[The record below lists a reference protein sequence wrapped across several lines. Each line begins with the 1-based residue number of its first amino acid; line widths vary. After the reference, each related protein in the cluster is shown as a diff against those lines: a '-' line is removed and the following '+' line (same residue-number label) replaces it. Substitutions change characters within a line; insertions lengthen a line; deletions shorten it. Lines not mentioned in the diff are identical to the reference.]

1 MPEKLEN
8 GPSTMRTWSPLWKW
22 NFGFGFSAATET
34 WLMMRSTSSC
44 VSGVGFSPEPTKP
57 VTLGVF
63 LTTCQVVSLISMLIN
78 TYPGKNFFLE
88 MTLAPSRIS
97 TTSSVG
103 MRISPMLSTIPSASA
118 LCLRLSR
125 TLFSY
130 PEYVCTMYHCFAMV
144 TRLHLSRMLEDPI
157 DGVEQERVHDPQE
170 KSEDEH
176 RHDDDKRGALDF
188 LPGRPGGPLQ
198 LPL

>member
-1 MPEKLEN
+1 
-8 GPSTMRTWSPLWKW
+8 
-22 NFGFGFSAATET
+22 
-34 WLMMRSTSSC
+34 
-44 VSGVGFSPEPTKP
+44 
-57 VTLGVF
+57 
-63 LTTCQVVSLISMLIN
+63 
-78 TYPGKNFFLE
+78 

-144 TRLHLSRMLEDPI
+144 TRLHLPRMLEDPI
-157 DGVEQERVHDPQE
+157 DDVEEERIHDPQE
-170 KSEDEH
+170 ESEDEH
-176 RHDDDKRGALDF
+176 RHDHDQGGALDF

-198 LPL
+198 LPLHLREEGPQSLEPVHAAPGGPRRPTTRSGRPGGIRTPNIRFWRPAL